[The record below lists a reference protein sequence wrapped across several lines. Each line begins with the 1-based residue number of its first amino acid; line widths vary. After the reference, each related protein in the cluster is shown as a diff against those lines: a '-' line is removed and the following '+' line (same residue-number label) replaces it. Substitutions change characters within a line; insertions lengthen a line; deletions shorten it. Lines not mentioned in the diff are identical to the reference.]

1 MLTKIIAIITKSP
14 VYFGII
20 VVLLG
25 FFAWAELTGKRLI
38 GDDKYE
44 TEKHG
49 YGSGTGGRGGYRGR
63 SNFYHK

>member
-1 MLTKIIAIITKSP
+1 MLPKIIAVITKSP
-14 VYFGII
+14 VYFG
-20 VVLLG
+20 VVVLLLG
-25 FFAWAELTGKRLI
+25 FFAWAELTGNRLI

-49 YGSGTGGRGGYRGR
+49 YGSGGRGGYRGR